1 MSILS
6 FHIGFEVQTLT
17 ESNLFFQDNE
27 TKAGKMAKNLRCDEN
42 VLEEFANGVLRF
54 PQQKLDL
61 PM

>member
-1 MSILS
+1 MNVKFFIKNS
-6 FHIGFEVQTLT
+6 
-17 ESNLFFQDNE
+17 SNLFFQDNE
-27 TKAGKMAKNLRCDEN
+27 TKTGKMAKNLRCDEN

>member
-1 MSILS
+1 MNVKLYI
-6 FHIGFEVQTLT
+6 FHQKNS
-17 ESNLFFQDNE
+17 SNLFFQDNE